1 MRIPMPAIFLLL
13 LGALLPAMAAA
24 QATYQIDP
32 VHSRVVF
39 RVMHAGLSP
48 SLGTVSKPIGR
59 IEWNETD
66 MTKSSVS
73 VQMAVDSLDL
83 GDAEWN
89 RKTLATFLN
98 AEKYPTAIFESTAV
112 RVVSASLLE
121 VDGTLSMAG
130 GTVPITLLTILNAH
144 KRHPLT
150 FKKTI
155 GMQAS
160 ADISRKALGIDAWP
174 SLVGDNVHLDIA
186 IEATLDSR
194 STEES
199 P

>member
-1 MRIPMPAIFLLL
+1 MTRPARFLLL
-13 LGALLPAMAAA
+13 IGLLMPAMATA
-24 QATYQIDP
+24 QATYRIDP
-32 VHSRVVF
+32 VHSRVLF

-48 SLGTVSKPIGR
+48 SLGTVSNPTGQ

-66 MTKSSVS
+66 VSKSRVS

-89 RKTLATFLN
+89 RKTLDTFLN
-98 AEKYPTAIFESTAV
+98 AEKYPMASFESTAV
-112 RVVSASLLE
+112 RVISESLIE
-121 VDGTLSMAG
+121 VDGELRMAG
-130 GTVPITLLTILNAH
+130 GRVPITFTTILNAH

-150 FKKTI
+150 FKKTL

-160 ADISRKALGIDAWP
+160 ADVSRKALGIDAWP

-186 IEATLDSR
+186 IEATLESR
-194 STEES
+194 SAQENT